1 MAVQP
6 NTRDREPGT
15 ADGRGQGGKMAA
27 KWSKNNNKTTE
38 ISGCIIRSGSS
49 AKSLR
54 GPSDRIRTGKTGKL
68 CRRKDGT
75 ARIPQHSL

>member
-1 MAVQP
+1 
-6 NTRDREPGT
+6 
-15 ADGRGQGGKMAA
+15 MAA
-27 KWSKNNNKTTE
+27 KRSKNNNKTTE

-75 ARIPQHSL
+75 QGYRSTAYKRMTAYRAPDLPIL